1 MGGFISI
8 NIGIKPTV
16 LVGGVPC
23 LKTEQTVDDLEVRCL
38 TPPGRGLRSV
48 TVEIDGVTSVASH
61 RNPTKFFFIPPVVE
75 GAYLEDPRVL
85 MNVTKVN
92 TTTNET
98 INVTVGP
105 KPLESLPVYGGAEFF
120 ITGKYFGTEPSDNPI
135 ATVGKRPCKK
145 TEWISDA
152 LVKCTSP
159 PERGENVKIGLMIG
173 ASVNKNSTAPSVT
186 MKYPTITK
194 LVMNSGPQIGG
205 DSIAVHGKWLG
216 GYDVKKEEV
225 VVTLS
230 GVPCKKTIPIS
241 STKVL
246 CRTAP
251 GFGRAAVGVVV
262 REYRSV
268 ETNLTTA
275 PVNATG

>member
-1 MGGFISI
+1 MLETKQDF
-8 NIGIKPTV
+8 
-16 LVGGVPC
+16 
-23 LKTEQTVDDLEVRCL
+23 DDMEVHCL
-38 TPPGRGLRSV
+38 TPPGRGNRSV
-48 TVEIDGVTSVASH
+48 VVETDGVLSVSSH
-61 RNPTKFFFIPPVVE
+61 QFPTKFFFIPPIVK
-75 GAYLEDPRVL
+75 GAYLEDPRIKE
-85 MNVTKVN
+85 NVTTFN
-92 TTTNET
+92 RTTNET
-98 INVTVGP
+98 MNVTVGP
-105 KPLESLPVYGGAEFF
+105 APLESLPVYGGAEFF
-120 ITGKYFGTEPSDNPI
+120 VTGKYFGTEPSDNPI

-159 PERGENVKIGLMIG
+159 PKRGQNVKIGLMVG

-194 LVMNSGPQIGG
+194 LEMNSGPQIGG

-246 CRTAP
+246 VPYRTWIWKSICRCRCSRIP
-251 GFGRAAVGVVV
+251 Q
-262 REYRSV
+262 
-268 ETNLTTA
+268 
-275 PVNATG
+275 